1 MKTKLGSISFE
12 GLKRLSSFINEG
24 NLKAVVT
31 SYHAGPSII
40 RPEEIIELDNE
51 AELPELKFSKTS
63 EELKKDDEINTIK
76 LHQSLAKLSP
86 SEASS
91 KGIWVW
97 FTHVFYWNYML
108 QRWPV
113 PDSSDRQE
121 IQNYISSHYLIK
133 GQNTRSFIRNGVA
146 RLWWYGHLSENDG
159 SYANTAILLRQ
170 LDIASTLLERSQGRN
185 QNIRK
190 VFFNK
195 MYEHKKEF
203 LDSGN
208 EARIRVRELAKRINF
223 FGSTRLID
231 AFSMHEL
238 ESEFEKM
245 IQEVLTEQP

>member
-12 GLKRLSSFINEG
+12 GLKRLFSLINEG
-24 NLKAVVT
+24 NLNTVVT
-31 SYHAGPSII
+31 SYRAEKSII
-40 RPEEIIELDNE
+40 KPEEIIELNIE
-51 AELPELKFSKTS
+51 AELPELRFSQNS
-63 EELKKDDEINTIK
+63 EEFKKDDEINTIK
-76 LHQSLAKLSP
+76 LHQSLARLSP

-97 FTHVFYWNYML
+97 FTHVFYWKYML
-108 QRWPV
+108 QRWKV
-113 PDSSDRQE
+113 PESSNKQE

-146 RLWWYGHLSENDG
+146 RLWWYGHLSQNDG
-159 SYANTAILLRQ
+159 SYVNTGILLRQ

-185 QNIRK
+185 QNIRN
-190 VFFNK
+190 VFFK
-195 MYEHKKEF
+195 KLYEHKKDF

-238 ESEFEKM
+238 EIEFEKM
-245 IQEVLTEQP
+245 IHEVLSEKP